1 MGLLKDIKEEW
12 TWAGFKKSMKE
23 EWPIIIA
30 VAIAALLTQPCLRW
44 MGKTDSTL
52 MFFLVQMVIFLLACV
67 VIAMVLGIKR
77 KIKK

>member
-12 TWAGFKKSMKE
+12 TWEGFKKSMKE

-44 MGKTDSTL
+44 MGKTGSTL

>member
-12 TWAGFKKSMKE
+12 TWEGFKKSMKE

-30 VAIAALLTQPCLRW
+30 VAIAALLTQPCLRC

>member
-12 TWAGFKKSMKE
+12 TWEGFKKSMKE

-30 VAIAALLTQPCLRW
+30 VAIAALLTKPCLRW

>member
-12 TWAGFKKSMKE
+12 TWEGFKKSMKE

-44 MGKTDSTL
+44 MGKADSTL